1 MSLKEAVEAAR
12 QQGNTPLDGRLTSG
26 QMKELT
32 ELAAMYKAG
41 ELEGI
46 NWRILTETMRDRW
59 DQPRLQSETL
69 KRNVRRISHD
79 STKGSGRSR

>member
-1 MSLKEAVEAAR
+1 MKIREAVEAAR
-12 QQGNTPLDGRLTSG
+12 QQGNTPLDRRLTSE

-32 ELAAMYKAG
+32 ELSAMYEAG

-46 NWRILTETMRDRW
+46 NWRILAETMRERW
-59 DQPRLQSETL
+59 NQPRLQSETL

-79 STKGSGRSR
+79 AQESSGRGR